1 MKKILN
7 DLSKLASEAAAT
19 GHTNLA
25 KRIGSILKAAEG
37 LTGLAEPD
45 QASLPEGP
53 APAINALLKE
63 KNKKEEIARG
73 HEKAKTILLSIMKMY
88 NEARKPP
95 PFLIP
100 SGTLSGQA
108 ILDILK
114 MAGMGSKLTGWA
126 DLYER
131 LETIK
136 TKANEYLMDLGDNP
150 FQASSSASSKSVAP
164 VTEGLYPPNPATDRP
179 QLSHPM
185 GTSQSLVSVK

>member
-25 KRIGSILKAAEG
+25 KRIGSILKAAES
-37 LTGLAEPD
+37 LTDLAESA
-45 QASLPEGP
+45 QASD
-53 APAINALLKE
+53 ALLKE

-88 NEARKPP
+88 IEARKPP

-131 LETIK
+131 LEALK
-136 TKANEYLMDLGDNP
+136 TKTRDYLIGIVDDDP
-150 FQASSSASSKSVAP
+150 FQPGAPVPSKSVAP
-164 VTEGLYPPNPATDRP
+164 ATEGLYPPNPNTDRP
-179 QLSHPM
+179 QLNYPM
-185 GTSQSLVSVK
+185 GKGNGLVSLK